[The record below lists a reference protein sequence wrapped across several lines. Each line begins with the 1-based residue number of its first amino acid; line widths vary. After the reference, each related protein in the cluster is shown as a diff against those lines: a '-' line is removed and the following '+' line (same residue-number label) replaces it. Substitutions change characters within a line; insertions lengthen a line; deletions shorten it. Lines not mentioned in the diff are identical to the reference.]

1 MQLKVACDFL
11 IERELKMKR
20 IINFFKESISELKK
34 VSWPSREEVGSSTKV
49 VVISVVIFAAILG
62 LVDFLLVTG
71 IDKLFS

>member
-1 MQLKVACDFL
+1 
-11 IERELKMKR
+11 MKR
-20 IINFFKESISELKK
+20 IIQFFKDSVSELKK
-34 VSWPSREEVGSSTKV
+34 VSWPSREDVTASTKV